1 MPQEYFLNLLK
12 ARKEEIL
19 LNNLRRKG
27 NFLASGKNAS
37 SLYASQI
44 YQMNLFCHVITALVS
59 FQPSSCIGIE
69 KNALVEYLKVAHRLQ
84 VNPYFLTIQ
93 KWIED

>member
-1 MPQEYFLNLLK
+1 MSQEYFLNLLK
-12 ARKEEIL
+12 ARKEEIYETISGE
-19 LNNLRRKG
+19 KG
-27 NFLASGKNAS
+27 IFWQAVKNAS